1 MTKPTLVLLAAGMG
15 SRYGGLKQ
23 VDPVGPSGETLLDY
37 SIYDALRSGFGKV
50 VFIIRHDIE
59 QQFREVVG
67 KRFEGRAP
75 VDYAFQE
82 LNHLPAGFSVP
93 EGRTKPWGTT
103 QAVLAAED
111 VVREPFAVLNA
122 DDFYGRESFAT
133 LATHLTSGS
142 QDLAMV
148 GFQLKNTLSEHG
160 TVARGICGV
169 GADGYLTSVQEFTKI
184 EKTATGAR
192 EGERTFTGDEL
203 VSMNFWGFRPAV
215 FGDLRASFTTFLQ
228 RSGTELKSECYIPA
242 TVNELMVAGKAR
254 VKMLSSRSPW
264 FGVTYKEDKPRVVES
279 IARLVAAG
287 TYPPKLWT

>member
-1 MTKPTLVLLAAGMG
+1 MG
-15 SRYGGLKQ
+15 SRYCGLKQ

-37 SIYDALRSGFGKV
+37 SIYDALRAGFGKV

-59 QQFREVVG
+59 AQFRDVVG
-67 KRFEGRAP
+67 KRFEGRVP

-82 LNHLPAGFSVP
+82 LDDLPAGFKLP

-103 QAVLAAED
+103 HAILAATN

-122 DDFYGRESFAT
+122 DDFYGRASFAT
-133 LATHLTSGS
+133 LAQHLASGS

-160 TVARGICGV
+160 TVARGVCGV
-169 GADGYLTSVQEFTKI
+169 GADGYLTSVEEFTKI
-184 EKTATGAR
+184 EKTAAGAR
-192 EGERTFTGDEL
+192 EGDRLFTGSEL
-203 VSMNFWGFRPAV
+203 VSMNFWGFQPGV
-215 FGDLRASFTTFLQ
+215 FPGLRERFTEFL
-228 RSGTELKSECYIPA
+228 RKSGNELKSECYIPA

-254 VKMLSSRSPW
+254 VKMLSSNSPW

-279 IARLVAAG
+279 IAKLVHQG
-287 TYPPKLWT
+287 EYPAKLWT

>member
-1 MTKPTLVLLAAGMG
+1 MG

-37 SIYDALRSGFGKV
+37 SIYDALRAGFGKV

-59 QQFREVVG
+59 AQFRDVVG
-67 KRFEGRAP
+67 KRFEGRVP

-82 LNHLPAGFSVP
+82 LDDLPAGFKLP

-103 QAVLAAED
+103 HAILAATN

-122 DDFYGRESFAT
+122 DDFYGRASFAT
-133 LATHLTSGS
+133 LAQHLASGS

-160 TVARGICGV
+160 TVARGVCGV
-169 GADGYLTSVQEFTKI
+169 GADGYLTSVEEFTKI
-184 EKTATGAR
+184 EKTAAGAR
-192 EGERTFTGDEL
+192 EGDRLFTGSEL
-203 VSMNFWGFRPAV
+203 VSMNFWGFQPGV
-215 FGDLRASFTTFLQ
+215 FPGLRERFTEFL
-228 RSGTELKSECYIPA
+228 RKSGNELKSECYIPA

-254 VKMLSSRSPW
+254 VKMLSSNSPW

-279 IARLVAAG
+279 IAKLVHQG
-287 TYPPKLWT
+287 EYPAKLWT

>member
-37 SIYDALRSGFGKV
+37 SIYDALRAGFGKV

-59 QQFREVVG
+59 AQFRDVVG
-67 KRFEGRAP
+67 KRFEGRVP

-82 LNHLPAGFSVP
+82 LHDLPAGFKVP

-103 QAVLAAED
+103 HAILAAEN

-133 LATHLTSGS
+133 LARHLTSGAP
-142 QDLAMV
+142 DLAMV
-148 GFQLKNTLSEHG
+148 GFQLKNTLSDHG

-169 GADGYLTSVQEFTKI
+169 GPDGYLTSVEEFTKI
-184 EKTATGAR
+184 EKTPTGAR
-192 EGERTFTGDEL
+192 EGDRTFTGDEL
-203 VSMNFWGFRPAV
+203 VSMNFWGFQPGV
-215 FGDLRASFTTFLQ
+215 FPDLRERFTAFLQ
-228 RSGTELKSECYIPA
+228 QSGQELKSECYIPA
-242 TVNELMVAGKAR
+242 TVNELMKAGKAR
-254 VKMLSSRSPW
+254 VKMLSSRDPW

-279 IARLVAAG
+279 IARLVQRG
-287 TYPPKLWT
+287 DYPARLWS

>member
-37 SIYDALRSGFGKV
+37 SIFDALRAGFGKV

-59 QQFREVVG
+59 AQFREVVG
-67 KRFEGRAP
+67 KRFEGRVP

-82 LNHLPAGFSVP
+82 LNDLPAGFKVP

-103 QAVLAAED
+103 HAILAAEN

-142 QDLAMV
+142 KDLAMV
-148 GFQLKNTLSEHG
+148 GFRLKNTLSEHG
-160 TVARGICGV
+160 TVARGVCGV
-169 GADGYLTSVQEFTKI
+169 GADGYLTSVEEFTKI
-184 EKTATGAR
+184 EKTSTGAR
-192 EGERTFTGDEL
+192 EGDRTFTGEEL
-203 VSMNFWGFRPAV
+203 VSMNFWGFQPGI
-215 FGDLRASFTTFLQ
+215 FPDLRQCFTAFLQ
-228 RSGTELKSECYIPA
+228 KAGNELKSECYIPA
-242 TVNELMVAGKAR
+242 TVNDLMVAGKAR
-254 VKMLSSRSPW
+254 VKMLSSSSPW

-279 IARLVAAG
+279 IAKLVANG
-287 TYPPKLWT
+287 DYPAKLW

>member
-37 SIYDALRSGFGKV
+37 SIYDALRAGFGKV

-59 QQFREVVG
+59 AQFRDVVG
-67 KRFEGRAP
+67 KRFEGRVP

-82 LNHLPAGFSVP
+82 LNDLPAGFKVP
-93 EGRTKPWGTT
+93 AGRTKPWGTT
-103 QAVLAAED
+103 HAVLAATN

-122 DDFYGRESFAT
+122 DDFYGRDSFAT
-133 LATHLTSGS
+133 IAKHLTSGS
-142 QDLAMV
+142 KDMAMV

-160 TVARGICGV
+160 TVARGVCGV
-169 GADGYLTSVQEFTKI
+169 GADGFLTSVEEFTKI
-184 EKTATGAR
+184 EKTPTGAR
-192 EGERTFTGDEL
+192 QDNRTFTGDEL
-203 VSMNFWGFRPAV
+203 VSMNFWGFQPDV
-215 FGDLRASFTTFLQ
+215 FAAFRERFTLFLQ
-228 RSGTELKSECYIPA
+228 KSGTEQKSECYIPA

-254 VKMLSSRSPW
+254 VKMLSSSSPW

-279 IARLVAAG
+279 IARLVQRG
-287 TYPPKLWT
+287 EYPAKLW

>member
-1 MTKPTLVLLAAGMG
+1 MRKPTLVLLAAGMG

-23 VDPVGPSGETLLDY
+23 VDSVGPSGETLLDY
-37 SIYDALRSGFGKV
+37 SIYDALRAGFGKV

-59 QQFREVVG
+59 AQFREVVG
-67 KRFEGRAP
+67 KRFEGRVP

-82 LNHLPAGFSVP
+82 LNDLPDGFQVP

-103 QAVLAAED
+103 HAILAATQ
-111 VVREPFAVLNA
+111 VVHEPFAVLNA

-133 LATHLTSGS
+133 LARHLTSGS

-160 TVARGICGV
+160 TVARGVCGV
-169 GADGYLTSVQEFTKI
+169 GPDGYLTSVEEFTKI

-192 EGERTFTGDEL
+192 EGARQFTGDEL
-203 VSMNFWGFRPAV
+203 VSMNFWGFQPPV
-215 FGDLRASFTTFLQ
+215 FPELREQFTAFL
-228 RSGTELKSECYIPA
+228 RKSGSELKSECYIPA
-242 TVNELMVAGKAR
+242 SVNELMVAGKAR

-264 FGVTYKEDKPRVVES
+264 FGVTYKEDKPRVVAS
-279 IARLVAAG
+279 LAQLVQQG
-287 TYPPKLWT
+287 EYPAKLWA

>member
-37 SIYDALRSGFGKV
+37 SIYDALRAGFGKV

-59 QQFREVVG
+59 AQFREVVG
-67 KRFEGRAP
+67 NRFAGRVP

-82 LNHLPAGFSVP
+82 LNDLPAGFKVP

-103 QAVLAAED
+103 QAVISAEN

-122 DDFYGRESFAT
+122 DDFYGRESFKTIAQ
-133 LATHLTSGS
+133 HLTSGS

-148 GFQLKNTLSEHG
+148 GFQLRNTLSEHG

-169 GADGYLTSVQEFTKI
+169 GADGYLTSVEEFTKI
-184 EKTATGAR
+184 EKAANGAR
-192 EGERTFTGDEL
+192 EGSRNFTGDEL
-203 VSMNFWGFRPAV
+203 VSMNFWGFQPTI
-215 FGDLRASFTTFLQ
+215 FPELRACFTAFLQ
-228 RSGTELKSECYIPA
+228 KAGNEQKSECYIPA
-242 TVNELMVAGKAR
+242 TVNDLMLAGKAR

-279 IARLVAAG
+279 IAKLVQAG
-287 TYPPKLWT
+287 EYPAKLWT

>member
-1 MTKPTLVLLAAGMG
+1 MG

-37 SIYDALRSGFGKV
+37 SIYDALRAGFGKV

-59 QQFREVVG
+59 AQFRDVVG
-67 KRFEGRAP
+67 KRFEGRVP

-82 LNHLPAGFSVP
+82 LNDLPAGFKVP

-103 QAVLAAED
+103 HAVLAATN

-122 DDFYGRESFAT
+122 DDFYGRDSFAT
-133 LATHLTSGS
+133 IAQHLTSGS
-142 QDLAMV
+142 KDLAMV

-169 GADGYLTSVQEFTKI
+169 GADGFLTSVEEFTRI
-184 EKTATGAR
+184 EKTLTGAR
-192 EGERTFTGDEL
+192 EGDRAFTGDEL
-203 VSMNFWGFRPAV
+203 VSMNFWGFQPDV
-215 FGDLRASFTTFLQ
+215 FAAFRERFTLFLQ
-228 RSGTELKSECYIPA
+228 KSGTEQKSECYIPA
-242 TVNELMVAGKAR
+242 TVNELMIAGKAR
-254 VKMLSSRSPW
+254 VKMLSSSSPW

-279 IARLVAAG
+279 IAKLVARG
-287 TYPPKLWT
+287 EYPAKLW

>member
-75 VDYAFQE
+75 VEYAFQE
-82 LNHLPAGFSVP
+82 LNDLPTGFSVP

-103 QAVLAAED
+103 QAVLAAEN

-133 LATHLTSGS
+133 LAAHFASGS
-142 QDLAMV
+142 KDLAMV

-169 GADGYLTSVQEFTKI
+169 GPDGYLTSVEEFTKI
-184 EKTATGAR
+184 EKTTTGAR
-192 EGERTFTGDEL
+192 EGDHIFTGDEL
-203 VSMNFWGFRPAV
+203 VSMNFWGFQPGV
-215 FGDLRASFTTFLQ
+215 FGDMRASFTAFLK
-228 RSGTELKSECYIPA
+228 RSGTEQKSECYIPA
-242 TVNELMVAGKAR
+242 TVNDLMVGGQAR
-254 VKMLSSRSPW
+254 VRMLSSQSPW

-279 IARLVAAG
+279 IERLVREG
-287 TYPPKLWT
+287 VYPAKLWT

>member
-37 SIYDALRSGFGKV
+37 SIYDALRAGFGKV

-59 QQFREVVG
+59 AQFREVVG
-67 KRFEGRAP
+67 KRFEGRVP

-82 LNHLPAGFSVP
+82 LADLPAGFKVP

-103 QAVLAAED
+103 HAILAATN
-111 VVREPFAVLNA
+111 VVREPYAVLNA
-122 DDFYGRESFAT
+122 DDFYGRESFVTIAR
-133 LATHLTSGS
+133 HLTSGS

-169 GADGYLTSVQEFTKI
+169 GADGFLTSVEEFTKI
-184 EKTATGAR
+184 GKTATGAR
-192 EGERTFTGDEL
+192 EGDRAFTGDEL
-203 VSMNFWGFRPAV
+203 VSMNFWGFHPAL
-215 FGDLRASFTTFLQ
+215 FPALKERFTAFLQ
-228 RSGTELKSECYIPA
+228 KSGNEQKSECYIPA
-242 TVNELMVAGKAR
+242 TVNELMVAGQAR
-254 VKMLSSRSPW
+254 VKMLSSSSAW

-279 IARLVAAG
+279 IAKLVERG
-287 TYPPKLWT
+287 EYPAKLW

>member
-37 SIYDALRSGFGKV
+37 SIYDALRAGFGKV

-59 QQFREVVG
+59 AQFREVVG
-67 KRFEGRAP
+67 KRFEGRVP

-82 LNHLPAGFSVP
+82 LNDLPAGFKVP

-103 QAVLAAED
+103 HAVLAATN
-111 VVREPFAVLNA
+111 VVKEPFAVLNA
-122 DDFYGRESFAT
+122 DDFYGRDSFAT
-133 LATHLTSGS
+133 VAQHLTSGS
-142 QDLAMV
+142 KDSAMV

-169 GADGYLTSVQEFTKI
+169 GADGFLTSVEEFTKI
-184 EKTATGAR
+184 EKTPTGAR
-192 EGERTFTGDEL
+192 EGNHTFTGDEL
-203 VSMNFWGFRPAV
+203 VSMNFWGFQPTV
-215 FGDLRASFTTFLQ
+215 FAAMRERFTLFLQ
-228 RSGTELKSECYIPA
+228 KSGTEQKSECYIPA
-242 TVNELMVAGKAR
+242 TVNELMIAGKAR
-254 VKMLSSRSPW
+254 VKMLSSSSPW

-279 IARLVAAG
+279 IAKLVQRG
-287 TYPPKLWT
+287 EYPAKLW

>member
-37 SIYDALRSGFGKV
+37 SIYDALRAGFGKV

-59 QQFREVVG
+59 AQFREVVG
-67 KRFEGRAP
+67 KRFEGRVP

-82 LNHLPAGFSVP
+82 LNDLPAGFKVP

-103 QAVLAAED
+103 HAVIAATS
-111 VVREPFAVLNA
+111 VVKEPFAVLNA
-122 DDFYGRESFAT
+122 DDFYGRDSFAT
-133 LATHLTSGS
+133 VAQHLTSGS
-142 QDLAMV
+142 KDLAMV

-169 GADGYLTSVQEFTKI
+169 GADGFLTSVEEFTTI
-184 EKTATGAR
+184 EKTPTGAR
-192 EGERTFTGDEL
+192 EGNHNFTGEEL
-203 VSMNFWGFRPAV
+203 VSMNFWGFQPTV
-215 FGDLRASFTTFLQ
+215 FAAMRERFTLFLQ
-228 RSGTELKSECYIPA
+228 KSGTEQKSECYIPA
-242 TVNELMVAGKAR
+242 TVNELMIAGKAR
-254 VKMLSSRSPW
+254 VKMLSSTSQW

-279 IARLVAAG
+279 IAKLVQRG
-287 TYPPKLWT
+287 EYPAKLWS

>member
-37 SIYDALRSGFGKV
+37 SIYDALRAGFGKV

-59 QQFREVVG
+59 AQFRDVVG
-67 KRFEGRAP
+67 KRFEGRVP

-82 LNHLPAGFSVP
+82 LNDLPAGFNVP

-103 QAVLAAED
+103 HAVLAATK
-111 VVREPFAVLNA
+111 VVHEPFAVLNA
-122 DDFYGRESFAT
+122 DDFYGRDSFAT
-133 LATHLTSGS
+133 IAQHLTSGS
-142 QDLAMV
+142 KDLAMV

-169 GADGYLTSVQEFTKI
+169 GADGFLTSVEEFTKI
-184 EKTATGAR
+184 EKTPTGAR
-192 EGERTFTGDEL
+192 EGDRTLTGDEL
-203 VSMNFWGFRPAV
+203 VSMNFWGFHPAV
-215 FGDLRASFTTFLQ
+215 FADMRERFTVFLQ
-228 RSGTELKSECYIPA
+228 KSGTEQKSECYIPA
-242 TVNELMVAGKAR
+242 TVNELMVAGQAR
-254 VKMLSSRSPW
+254 VKMLSSSSPW

-279 IARLVAAG
+279 VAKLVQRG
-287 TYPPKLWT
+287 EYPAKLW

>member
-37 SIYDALRSGFGKV
+37 SIYDALRAGFGKV

-59 QQFREVVG
+59 AQFRDVVG
-67 KRFEGRAP
+67 KRFEGRVP

-82 LNHLPAGFSVP
+82 LNDLPAGFKVP

-103 QAVLAAED
+103 HAVLAATD
-111 VVREPFAVLNA
+111 VVKEPFAVLNA
-122 DDFYGRESFAT
+122 DDFYGRASFAT
-133 LATHLTSGS
+133 LAQHLTSGS
-142 QDLAMV
+142 KDMAMV

-169 GADGYLTSVQEFTKI
+169 GADGFLTSVEEWTKI
-184 EKTATGAR
+184 EKTPTGAR
-192 EGERTFTGDEL
+192 EGDRSFTGEEL
-203 VSMNFWGFRPAV
+203 VSMNFWGFQPDV
-215 FGDLRASFTTFLQ
+215 FAAFRERFTLFLQ
-228 RSGTELKSECYIPA
+228 KSGTEQKSECYIPA
-242 TVNELMVAGKAR
+242 TVNELMVAGKSR
-254 VKMLSSRSPW
+254 VKMLSSSSPW

-279 IARLVAAG
+279 IAKLVARG
-287 TYPPKLWT
+287 EYPAKLW